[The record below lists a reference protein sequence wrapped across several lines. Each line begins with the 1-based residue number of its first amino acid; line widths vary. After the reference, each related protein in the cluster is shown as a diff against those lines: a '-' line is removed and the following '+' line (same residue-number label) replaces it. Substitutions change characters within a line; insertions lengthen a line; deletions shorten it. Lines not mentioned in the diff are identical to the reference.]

1 MLALPDLCQANS
13 TARGRMCACLEPKA
27 LGRLRSVAG
36 DSRLGP
42 GDVLFAPG
50 DAADCV
56 YGLRHGAVMLSSRLG
71 DGRRQVLSFLFPGD
85 IFGFTDDGRHAC
97 TAQALT
103 RAGFCR
109 MPLAGLEGD
118 PQLSLRLHLAARA
131 RMADALEH
139 TLRLGRMRAGER
151 LADFLYWLWRRLE
164 KPSELHLPMRQL
176 DIADHLGLRLE
187 TVSRQLSGLR
197 RAGLVGPLGTDGVL
211 PILNGPA
218 LRQR

>member
-1 MLALPDLCQANS
+1 MLALPDLCQANK

-27 LGRLRSVAG
+27 LGWLRTVAG
-36 DSRLGP
+36 DLRLGS
-42 GDVLFAPG
+42 GETLFAPG

-56 YGLRHGAVMLSSRLG
+56 YGLRHGAVMLSTRLG

-85 IFGFTDDGRHAC
+85 IFGFADNGFHAC

-109 MPLAGLEGD
+109 MPVAGLESD

-151 LADFLYWLWRRLE
+151 LAHFLYWLWRRLE
-164 KPSELHLPMRQL
+164 KP
-176 DIADHLGLRLE
+176 A
-187 TVSRQLSGLR
+187 
-197 RAGLVGPLGTDGVL
+197 
-211 PILNGPA
+211 
-218 LRQR
+218 

>member
-1 MLALPDLCQANS
+1 MLAVPDLCQANA

-85 IFGFTDDGRHAC
+85 IFGFTDDGKHAC

-109 MPLAGLEGD
+109 MPLAGLESD

-131 RMADALEH
+131 RMADALDH

-211 PILNGPA
+211 PILNGNA

>member
-56 YGLRHGAVMLSSRLG
+56 YGLRHGAVMLSNRLG

-85 IFGFTDDGRHAC
+85 IFGFADNGYHAC

-109 MPLAGLEGD
+109 MPLAGLESD

-197 RAGLVGPLGTDGVL
+197 RAGLVGPLSADGVL